1 MNFNKNWLNPF
12 LVLSCLIEAHREY
25 SKRQKEE
32 KEYQL
37 KVKQGSKKDKEK

>member
-12 LVLSCLIEAHREY
+12 LVLSYLIEAHKEY

-32 KEYQL
+32 KEYRL
-37 KVKQGSKKDKEK
+37 KVKQGSKKR

>member
-1 MNFNKNWLNPF
+1 MSFNKNWLNPF

-37 KVKQGSKKDKEK
+37 KVKQASKKR

>member
-37 KVKQGSKKDKEK
+37 KMKQGSKKDKEK